1 MASGAGLIVRISA
14 QGGPSSLFVKID
26 PSSTVFPLLT
36 RTSYRIYQL
45 VILKGSLHW
54 KEPIQ
59 ISNAAN
65 QQCQLLNNVKIQKHS
80 FDNKYLPSIQMFL
93 DITFSYSQ
101 LQNHTVFQWQMLHSC
116 PVLL

>member
-1 MASGAGLIVRISA
+1 MASGAGLIVRIRHSA

-80 FDNKYLPSIQMFL
+80 L
-93 DITFSYSQ
+93 ITSTYHQFRC
-101 LQNHTVFQWQMLHSC
+101 F
-116 PVLL
+116 

>member
-36 RTSYRIYQL
+36 RTSYKIYQL

-65 QQCQLLNNVKIQKHS
+65 QQCQLPNNVKIQKHS
-80 FDNKYLPSIQMFL
+80 L
-93 DITFSYSQ
+93 ITSTYHQFRC
-101 LQNHTVFQWQMLHSC
+101 F
-116 PVLL
+116 